1 MSEESTA
8 LTPLAPRDD
17 PYEALLA
24 DLRAIIASGRGRAA
38 AAVNTEIVATYWHIG
53 ERLVREEQGGLERA
67 AYGEQVLA
75 RVGRTLGGEFGRGFA
90 ERSLRAMRQFYQAYP
105 IRSAVRAELTW
116 THYRTLMRLPDDRR
130 AFYERLAVTGRWSSR
145 ELEKQ
150 INSML
155 YERVGLS
162 RRPEE
167 LAASLPHPN
176 RPVAPSEYGEAF
188 RDPYVLD
195 FLGLDGAF
203 SERDLE
209 AALVSHIE
217 HFLLALGHG
226 FCFVGRQQRLPIG
239 DKDYYVDLVFYH
251 RFLRAP
257 VLVDLKIGEIAPADI
272 AQMQLYLAW
281 TRQHDHAEGE
291 ADPIGLILCGSKD
304 SAVIEL
310 LLADPDSSPDKRIKV
325 AQYLL
330 PDSQEA
336 LRAGLARIGAAY
348 DEARAS
354 GEGGARD
361 TGGTLEDDA
370 ADAAD
375 DDPDRA
381 R

>member
-1 MSEESTA
+1 MDEESTA
-8 LTPLAPRDD
+8 LAPQDD

-38 AAVNTEIVATYWHIG
+38 TAVNAEIVATYWKMG
-53 ERLVREEQGGLERA
+53 ERLVREEQQGAERAGYGEEVLERIGRILA
-67 AYGEQVLA
+67 AEH
-75 RVGRTLGGEFGRGFA
+75 GRGFSY
-90 ERSLRAMRQFYQAYP
+90 RSLANMRQFYLAYP
-105 IRSAVRAELTW
+105 IVSALRTELTW
-116 THYRTLMRLPDDRR
+116 THYRALMRLDSAERR
-130 AFYERLAVTGRWSSR
+130 AFYERMAVTGRWSSR
-145 ELEKQ
+145 ELDKQ
-150 INSML
+150 VTSML

-217 HFLLALGHG
+217 RFLLELGHG
-226 FCFVGRQQRLPIG
+226 FCFVGRQVRLPIG

-257 VLVDLKIGEIAPADI
+257 VLVDLKIGEITPADI

-310 LLADPDSSPDKRIKV
+310 LLADPDSSPDKRITV

-336 LRAGLARIGAAY
+336 LKAGLARIGAAY
-348 DEARAS
+348 DQAR
-354 GEGGARD
+354 GNGGGGARD
-361 TGGTLEDDA
+361 TGDTRDN

-375 DDPDRA
+375 DAPDRA

>member
-1 MSEESTA
+1 MDEESTA
-8 LTPLAPRDD
+8 LAPQDD

-38 AAVNTEIVATYWHIG
+38 TAVNAEIVATYWKMG
-53 ERLVREEQGGLERA
+53 ERLVREEQQGAERAGYGEEVLERIGRILA
-67 AYGEQVLA
+67 AEH
-75 RVGRTLGGEFGRGFA
+75 GRGFSY
-90 ERSLRAMRQFYQAYP
+90 RSLANMRQFYLAYP
-105 IRSAVRAELTW
+105 IVSALRTELTW
-116 THYRTLMRLPDDRR
+116 THYRALMRLDSAERR
-130 AFYERLAVTGRWSSR
+130 AFYERMAVTGRWSSR
-145 ELEKQ
+145 ELDKQ
-150 INSML
+150 VTSML

-217 HFLLALGHG
+217 RFLLELGHG
-226 FCFVGRQQRLPIG
+226 FCFVGRQVRLPIG

-257 VLVDLKIGEIAPADI
+257 VLVDLKIGEITPADI

-348 DEARAS
+348 DAAR
-354 GEGGARD
+354 GNGGGGTRD
-361 TGGTLEDDA
+361 TGGTLDD

>member
-1 MSEESTA
+1 MDEERTA
-8 LTPLAPRDD
+8 LAPTDE
-17 PYEALLA
+17 PYAALLA

-38 AAVNTEIVATYWHIG
+38 TAVNAEIVATYWTIG
-53 ERLVREEQGGLERA
+53 ARLVREEQQGAERAGYGEEVLERIGRILA
-67 AYGEQVLA
+67 AEH
-75 RVGRTLGGEFGRGFA
+75 GRGFSY
-90 ERSLRAMRQFYQAYP
+90 RSLANMRQFYLAYP
-105 IRSAVRAELTW
+105 NVSALRTELTW
-116 THYRTLMRLPDDRR
+116 THYRSLMRLDTEERR

-145 ELEKQ
+145 ELDKQ
-150 INSML
+150 VNSML

-176 RPVAPSEYGEAF
+176 RPVAPSAYGEAF
-188 RDPYVLD
+188 REPYVLD

-203 SERDLE
+203 SELDLE

-226 FCFVGRQQRLPIG
+226 FCFVGRQVRLPIG

-310 LLADPDSSPDKRIKV
+310 LLADPDSSPDKRITV

-336 LRAGLARIGAAY
+336 LRAGRARIGAAY
-348 DEARAS
+348 DEAHGSSTGGAS
-354 GEGGARD
+354 GNV
-361 TGGTLEDDA
+361 DDA
-370 ADAAD
+370 DAGDA
-375 DDPDRA
+375 PDRA

>member
-1 MSEESTA
+1 MSD
-8 LTPLAPRDD
+8 TPTVPTVVDD
-17 PYEALLA
+17 AYAALLA
-24 DLRAIIASGRGRAA
+24 DLRAIITSGRGRAA
-38 AAVNTEIVATYWHIG
+38 TAVNVELVLTYWSVG
-53 ERLVREEQGGLERA
+53 ERIVREEQGGAARA
-67 AYGEQVLA
+67 AYGTGLLA
-75 RVGRTLGGEFGRGFA
+75 RLGHILGAEFGRGFA
-90 ERSLRAMRQFYQAYP
+90 EVSLQNMRRFYLAYP
-105 IRSAVRAELTW
+105 ISSALRRELTW
-116 THYRTLMRLPDDRR
+116 THYRTLMRLDTDERR
-130 AFYERLAVTGRWSSR
+130 AFYERMAITGRWSSR

-176 RPVAPSEYGEAF
+176 RPVAPSDYGEAF

-217 HFLLALGHG
+217 RFLLELGHG

-257 VLVDLKIGEIAPADI
+257 VLLDLKIGEIVPADI

-336 LRAGLARIGAAY
+336 LRQGLARIGAAY
-348 DEARAS
+348 DEARGDRAS
-354 GEGGARD
+354 GRD
-361 TGGTLEDDA
+361 DTRDE
-370 ADAAD
+370 ADAASD
-375 DDPDRA
+375 DLDRG

>member
-1 MSEESTA
+1 MEKYPPDVRRTGQ
-8 LTPLAPRDD
+8 LA
-17 PYEALLA
+17 
-24 DLRAIIASGRGRAA
+24 S
-38 AAVNTEIVATYWHIG
+38 
-53 ERLVREEQGGLERA
+53 
-67 AYGEQVLA
+67 
-75 RVGRTLGGEFGRGFA
+75 
-90 ERSLRAMRQFYQAYP
+90 
-105 IRSAVRAELTW
+105 
-116 THYRTLMRLPDDRR
+116 
-130 AFYERLAVTGRWSSR
+130 
-145 ELEKQ
+145 
-150 INSML
+150 
-155 YERVGLS
+155 
-162 RRPEE
+162 
-167 LAASLPHPN
+167 SLP
-176 RPVAPSEYGEAF
+176 Y
-188 RDPYVLD
+188 
-195 FLGLDGAF
+195 FLGRDGAF

-209 AALVSHIE
+209 AALVSHIIE
-217 HFLLALGHG
+217 HFLLELGHG

-348 DEARAS
+348 NEAR
-354 GEGGARD
+354 GGGARD
-361 TGGTLEDDA
+361 TGGPLDD
-370 ADAAD
+370 ADAA

>member
-1 MSEESTA
+1 MDDTSTTLVVEGDA
-8 LTPLAPRDD
+8 YD
-17 PYEALLA
+17 ALLA
-24 DLRAIIASGRGRAA
+24 DLRGIIASGRGRVAV
-38 AAVNTEIVATYWHIG
+38 AVNAEIVQTYWRIG
-53 ERLVREEQGGLERA
+53 ERIVREEQGGAARA
-67 AYGEQVLA
+67 GYGEQLLA
-75 RVGRTLGGEFGRGFA
+75 RLGRSLSPEFGRGFA

-105 IRSAVRAELTW
+105 IRSALRAELTW
-116 THYRTLMRLPDDRR
+116 THYRTLMRLDDAERR
-130 AFYERLAVTGRWSSR
+130 AFYERTAATGRWSSR
-145 ELEKQ
+145 ELDKQ

-155 YERVGLS
+155 YERVVLS

-167 LAASLPHPN
+167 MATTLPHPN
-176 RPVAPSEYGEAF
+176 RPVTPSEYGEAF

-195 FLGLDGAF
+195 FLGLDSAF

-217 HFLLALGHG
+217 RFLLELGHG

-251 RFLRAP
+251 RFLRAS
-257 VLVDLKIGEIAPADI
+257 VLVDLKIGELEPADI

-330 PDSQEA
+330 LDSQEA
-336 LRAGLARIGAAY
+336 LRADLARIGAAY
-348 DEARAS
+348 DKARAS
-354 GEGGARD
+354 GERVADEGRD
-361 TGGTLEDDA
+361 
-370 ADAAD
+370 
-375 DDPDRA
+375 R
-381 R
+381 

>member
-1 MSEESTA
+1 MSEERTA
-8 LTPLAPRDD
+8 LAPTDE
-17 PYEALLA
+17 PYAALLA
-24 DLRAIIASGRGRAA
+24 DLRVIIASGRGRAA
-38 AAVNTEIVATYWHIG
+38 AAVNAEIVATYWTIG
-53 ERLVREEQGGLERA
+53 ARLVREEQQGAERAGYGEEVLERIGRILA
-67 AYGEQVLA
+67 AEH
-75 RVGRTLGGEFGRGFA
+75 GRGFSY
-90 ERSLRAMRQFYQAYP
+90 RSLANMRQFYLAYP
-105 IRSAVRAELTW
+105 NVSALRTGLTW
-116 THYRTLMRLPDDRR
+116 THYRSLMRLDTEERR
-130 AFYERLAVTGRWSSR
+130 AF
-145 ELEKQ
+145 
-150 INSML
+150 

-348 DEARAS
+348 NEAR
-354 GEGGARD
+354 GGGARD
-361 TGGTLEDDA
+361 TGGPLDD
-370 ADAAD
+370 ADAA

>member
-1 MSEESTA
+1 VSDA
-8 LTPLAPRDD
+8 LTPSQLGGNDAYD
-17 PYEALLA
+17 ALLA

-38 AAVNTEIVATYWHIG
+38 TAVNTEVVATYWHIG

-116 THYRTLMRLPDDRR
+116 THYRTLMRLPDERR
-130 AFYERLAVTGRWSSR
+130 AFYERMTITGRWSSR
-145 ELEKQ
+145 ELDKQ

-162 RRPEE
+162 QRPEE
-167 LAASLPHPN
+167 LTASLPHPN

-209 AALVSHIE
+209 TALVSHIE
-217 HFLLALGHG
+217 RFLLALGHG

-281 TRQHDHAEGE
+281 TRQHDHTEGE

-348 DEARAS
+348 DEARGGGAS
-354 GEGGARD
+354 GQP
-361 TGGTLEDDA
+361 DA
-370 ADAAD
+370 EAPSDA
-375 DDPDRA
+375 PDGER
-381 R
+381 

>member
-1 MSEESTA
+1 MSD
-8 LTPLAPRDD
+8 TPNVPAVINDNYD
-17 PYEALLA
+17 ALLA

-38 AAVNTEIVATYWHIG
+38 AAVNAEIVATYWHIG

-105 IRSAVRAELTW
+105 IRSALRTELTW

-150 INSML
+150 ITSML

-195 FLGLDGAF
+195 VRRSTA
-203 SERDLE
+203 
-209 AALVSHIE
+209 
-217 HFLLALGHG
+217 
-226 FCFVGRQQRLPIG
+226 
-239 DKDYYVDLVFYH
+239 Y
-251 RFLRAP
+251 
-257 VLVDLKIGEIAPADI
+257 
-272 AQMQLYLAW
+272 
-281 TRQHDHAEGE
+281 
-291 ADPIGLILCGSKD
+291 
-304 SAVIEL
+304 
-310 LLADPDSSPDKRIKV
+310 RI
-325 AQYLL
+325 
-330 PDSQEA
+330 PF
-336 LRAGLARIGAAY
+336 
-348 DEARAS
+348 
-354 GEGGARD
+354 
-361 TGGTLEDDA
+361 
-370 ADAAD
+370 
-375 DDPDRA
+375 
-381 R
+381 

>member
-1 MSEESTA
+1 MSD
-8 LTPLAPRDD
+8 TPNVPAIVADAYD
-17 PYEALLA
+17 ALLA
-24 DLRAIIASGRGRAA
+24 DLRGIIASGRGRAA
-38 AAVNTEIVATYWHIG
+38 AAVNVELVLTYWSVG
-53 ERLVREEQGGLERA
+53 ERIVHEEQGGAERA
-67 AYGEQVLA
+67 AYGAGLLA
-75 RVGRTLGGEFGRGFA
+75 RLGRILGAEFGRGFA
-90 ERSLRAMRQFYQAYP
+90 EVSLQNMRRFYLAYP
-105 IRSAVRAELTW
+105 ISSALRRELTW
-116 THYRTLMRLPDDRR
+116 THYRTLMRLDTAERR
-130 AFYERLAVTGRWSSR
+130 AFYERMAVTGRWSSR
-145 ELEKQ
+145 ELDKQ

-176 RPVAPSEYGEAF
+176 RAVAPSDYGEAF

-217 HFLLALGHG
+217 HFLLELGHG
-226 FCFVGRQQRLPIG
+226 FCFVGRQQRIPIG

-251 RFLRAP
+251 RFLKAP

-336 LRAGLARIGAAY
+336 LRQGLARIGAAY
-348 DEARAS
+348 DEACGGRAS
-354 GEGGARD
+354 DMGD
-361 TGGTLEDDA
+361 TLDEADTAGDDL
-370 ADAAD
+370 
-375 DDPDRA
+375 DRE

>member
-1 MSEESTA
+1 MEKY
-8 LTPLAPRDD
+8 LTGVQ
-17 PYEALLA
+17 
-24 DLRAIIASGRGRAA
+24 SQGQ
-38 AAVNTEIVATYWHIG
+38 
-53 ERLVREEQGGLERA
+53 LV
-67 AYGEQVLA
+67 
-75 RVGRTLGGEFGRGFA
+75 
-90 ERSLRAMRQFYQAYP
+90 S
-105 IRSAVRAELTW
+105 
-116 THYRTLMRLPDDRR
+116 
-130 AFYERLAVTGRWSSR
+130 
-145 ELEKQ
+145 
-150 INSML
+150 
-155 YERVGLS
+155 
-162 RRPEE
+162 
-167 LAASLPHPN
+167 SLP
-176 RPVAPSEYGEAF
+176 Y
-188 RDPYVLD
+188 

-348 DEARAS
+348 DEAR
-354 GEGGARD
+354 GGRTRG
-361 TGGTLEDDA
+361 TGGTRDDDA
-370 ADAAD
+370 ADAAG

>member
-1 MSEESTA
+1 MEGMMSDETTGLSR
-8 LTPLAPRDD
+8 PDD
-17 PYEALLA
+17 AYHALLA
-24 DLRAIIASGRGRAA
+24 DLRAIIASGRGRVA
-38 AAVNTEIVATYWHIG
+38 AAVNAEIVQTYWGVG
-53 ERLVREEQGGLERA
+53 ERIVREEQGGAARA
-67 AYGEQVLA
+67 SYGEQLLA
-75 RVGRTLGGEFGRGFA
+75 RLGRSLSPEFGRGFA
-90 ERSLRAMRQFYQAYP
+90 ERSLRAMRQFYQTYP
-105 IRSAVRAELTW
+105 IRSALRAELTW
-116 THYRTLMRLPDDRR
+116 THYRTLMPLESAERR
-130 AFYERLAVTGRWSSR
+130 AFYERMAITGRWSSR

-176 RPVAPSEYGEAF
+176 RPVAPSDYGEAF

-217 HFLLALGHG
+217 RFLLELGHG

-257 VLVDLKIGEIAPADI
+257 VLLDLKIGEIAPADI

-336 LRAGLARIGAAY
+336 LKAGLARIGAAY
-348 DEARAS
+348 DEAR
-354 GEGGARD
+354 GGGARD
-361 TGGTLEDDA
+361 TGGTRDDVA
-370 ADAAD
+370 AAD
-375 DDPDRA
+375 DDPDRV

>member
-1 MSEESTA
+1 MSNETTA
-8 LTPLAPRDD
+8 LSRLGD
-17 PYEALLA
+17 PYDALLA

-38 AAVNTEIVATYWHIG
+38 AAVNVELVLTYWSVG
-53 ERLVREEQGGLERA
+53 ERIVREEQGGAERA
-67 AYGEQVLA
+67 AYGAGLLA
-75 RVGRTLGGEFGRGFA
+75 RLGRILGAEFGRGFA
-90 ERSLRAMRQFYQAYP
+90 EVSLQNMRRFYLAYP
-105 IRSAVRAELTW
+105 ISSALRRELTW
-116 THYRTLMRLPDDRR
+116 THYRTLMRLDSAERR
-130 AFYERLAVTGRWSSR
+130 AFYERMAITGRWSSR

-150 INSML
+150 IASML

-167 LAASLPHPN
+167 LATSLPHPN

-310 LLADPDSSPDKRIKV
+310 LLADPDSSPDRRIKV

-336 LRAGLARIGAAY
+336 LRQGMARIGAAY
-348 DEARAS
+348 DEARGDRAS
-354 GEGGARD
+354 GLGD
-361 TGGTLEDDA
+361 TLDEAAAAGDA
-370 ADAAD
+370 L
-375 DDPDRA
+375 DRE

>member
-38 AAVNTEIVATYWHIG
+38 AAVNAEIVATYWRIG

-90 ERSLRAMRQFYQAYP
+90 ERSLRAMRQFYIAYP
-105 IRSAVRAELTW
+105 IRSALRAELTW
-116 THYRTLMRLPDDRR
+116 THYRTLMPLDSAERR
-130 AFYERLAVTGRWSSR
+130 AFYERMAVTGRWSSR

-336 LRAGLARIGAAY
+336 LKAGLARIGAAY
-348 DEARAS
+348 DEAR
-354 GEGGARD
+354 EGGARG
-361 TGGTLEDDA
+361 TGGTLDDDT
-370 ADAAD
+370 ADAAGD
-375 DDPDRA
+375 ALDRA

>member
-1 MSEESTA
+1 MSD
-8 LTPLAPRDD
+8 TPPVPAVGDD
-17 PYEALLA
+17 AYAALLA
-24 DLRAIIASGRGRAA
+24 DLRAIIALGRGRAA
-38 AAVNTEIVATYWHIG
+38 AAINTEIVATYWNIG
-53 ERLVREEQGGLERA
+53 ERLVREEQQGAERAGYGEEVLERIGRILA
-67 AYGEQVLA
+67 AEH
-75 RVGRTLGGEFGRGFA
+75 GRGFSY
-90 ERSLRAMRQFYQAYP
+90 RSLANMRQFYLAYP
-105 IRSAVRAELTW
+105 NVSALRTELTW
-116 THYRTLMRLPDDRR
+116 THYRSLMRLDSAERR
-130 AFYERLAVTGRWSSR
+130 AFYERMAVTGRWSSR
-145 ELEKQ
+145 ELDKQ
-150 INSML
+150 VNSML

-162 RRPEE
+162 RRPAEM
-167 LAASLPHPN
+167 AASLPHPT
-176 RPVAPSEYGEAF
+176 RPVTPSDYGEAF

-217 HFLLALGHG
+217 RFLLELGHG
-226 FCFVGRQQRLPIG
+226 FCFVGRQRRLPIG

-257 VLVDLKIGEIAPADI
+257 VLLDLKIGELEPGDI

-336 LRAGLARIGAAY
+336 LKAGLARIGAAY
-348 DEARAS
+348 DEARR
-354 GEGGARD
+354 GEARGGEARD
-361 TGGTLEDDA
+361 DGA
-370 ADAAD
+370 AAD
-375 DDPDRA
+375 DNPDRA